1 MALIGNNNS
10 DIGTILTKISAGNFK
25 FGFEQQFIQIQNT
38 TIGRINSEIDKVLK
52 NDTTATRL
60 AALERDYGKLE
71 KNKALIDSFSF
82 DQRNNSLRIPT
93 LQNDVEA
100 AIAAFSTDDDDT
112 NLTADEVATIT
123 AKRDELI
130 KNVSALSL
138 SIHPDIAT
146 PFVIRDVKNMY
157 DTLKAMDPVAGVV
170 DASGTDPAT
179 NGNRQILDDLNTLN
193 DLLSTARDVTDTTYA
208 NASNISL
215 NLSATLATKLSDL
228 TQISEVELA
237 RREAEIADIKSKYS
251 NILRVISVS
260 FEARIASLE
269 EMNKSFS
276 GFSIEPG
283 SVMNLFA

>member
-1 MALIGNNNS
+1 MAQIGNYGD
-10 DIGTILTKISAGNFK
+10 DIGTVLTKISAGKFK

-38 TIGRINSEIDKVLK
+38 TIGRINSEIDKVIK
-52 NDTTATRL
+52 NDNTASRL
-60 AALERDYGKLE
+60 TALERDYGKLE
-71 KNKALIDSFSF
+71 KNKALIDSFAF
-82 DQRNNSLRIPT
+82 DQRNNGLRITT
-93 LQNDVEA
+93 LQADVSA
-100 AIAAFSTDDDDT
+100 AIEAFSAVDDDT

-130 KNVSALSL
+130 QNVSALSL
-138 SIHPDIAT
+138 SIHPDMSV
-146 PFVIRDVKNMY
+146 PFVIRDIKNMY
-157 DTLKAMDPVAGVV
+157 DTLKAMDPVTGVV
-170 DASGTDPAT
+170 DASGTTPAT
-179 NGNRQILDDLNTLN
+179 NNNRQILDDLNTLSG
-193 DLLSTARDVTDTTYA
+193 LLSTAAEVTDTTYT
-208 NASNISL
+208 NATDISL

-269 EMNKSFS
+269 EMSKAVN
-276 GFSIEPG
+276 GFTVEPG